1 MRSPTGQTRP
11 TRPNALE
18 RLAGRLKEATRTG
31 PLARLWPVTEALD
44 EAMLGTPKTA
54 RSAPFLRDGMD
65 VKRLMSLVILALALP
80 TLAGVY
86 FYGLRVLAM
95 IAVSYAAG
103 GAVEVA
109 FAAIRRK
116 PIHEGFLVTGLIFPL
131 ILPPTI
137 PLWVVAVGVVFGT
150 FFGKEVFGG
159 TGRNIFNPALV
170 GRLFISLAFPPYFAT
185 MWGKMHWGGTGGL
198 LRWTVDAITQ
208 ATPLI
213 SFKGSQVIS
222 IDPMSLL
229 LGHAPGCVGE
239 TFRIGIIAGGLFLV
253 FTRAADWRI
262 PISYLAST
270 VLFSFV
276 LGALLPGRVA
286 PAWFQLL
293 SGGLLFGAFFMAN
306 DPVTAPFTF
315 TGRWIYGVMLGLL
328 TVLIRALSGLP
339 ESVMFAILLMNATT
353 PLLDKLA
360 LNLAYPRASTRIR
373 RSVA

>member
-1 MRSPTGQTRP
+1 MSSQTGPTGP
-11 TRPNALE
+11 TPSLLE
-18 RLAGRLKEATRTG
+18 RISGRLTQATKRG
-31 PLARLWPVTEALD
+31 LLKRLWPVTEAMD
-44 EAMLGTPKTA
+44 EALLGTPRTA
-54 RSAPFLRDGMD
+54 RTAPFLRDGMD
-65 VKRLMSLVILALALP
+65 IKRMMSLVIVALILP

-131 ILPPTI
+131 ILPPTL

-185 MWGKMHWGGTGGL
+185 MWGKMHWGGAGGL
-198 LRWTVDAITQ
+198 VRWTVDSVTQ

-213 SFKGSQVIS
+213 SFKGSQVVGV
-222 IDPMSLL
+222 DPLSLL
-229 LGHAPGCVGE
+229 LGHAPGSVGE

-253 FTRAADWRI
+253 FTRGADWRI
-262 PISYLAST
+262 PVSYILST
-270 VLFSFV
+270 ALFSFV
-276 LGALLPGRVA
+276 LGLLLPGRVA
-286 PAWFQLL
+286 PVWFQLL

-315 TGRWIYGVMLGLL
+315 TARWIYGILLGLL

-339 ESVMFAILLMNATT
+339 ESVMFSILLLNATT

-360 LNLAYPRASTRIR
+360 LNLAYPRAGTRIR
-373 RSVA
+373 RNPA